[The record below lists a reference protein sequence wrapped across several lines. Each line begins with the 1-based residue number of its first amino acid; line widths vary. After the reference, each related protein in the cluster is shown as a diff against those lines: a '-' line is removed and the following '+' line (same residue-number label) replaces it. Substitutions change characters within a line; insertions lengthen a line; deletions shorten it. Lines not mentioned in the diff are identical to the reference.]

1 MPLKHRSSIFP
12 SEIAHLSAQRADVLV
27 THEAPS
33 GPGLHRHGFSQIAAL
48 ARAMQV
54 KAAFHGHQH
63 EDVRYADGVWHGVGE
78 QGIVTITRQMVI
90 PGKSQT

>member
-12 SEIAHLSAQRADVLV
+12 SEIAHLSAQRAHVLV
-27 THEAPS
+27 THEAPG
-33 GPGLHRHGFSQIAAL
+33 GPGLHRNGFSQIADL

-63 EDVRYADGVWHGVGE
+63 EDVRYADGIWHGVG
-78 QGIVTITRQMVI
+78 QYGIATLA
-90 PGKSQT
+90 GKTLLSGSL